1 MAYDSIDLLHV
12 GVLIWQLTVGWEL
25 RDVAQV
31 IQVLWFLICPVRVPL
46 FLSSGHRIP
55 KSGRGQAAESE
66 A

>member
-1 MAYDSIDLLHV
+1 MAYDNIDLLHV
-12 GVLIWQLTVGWEL
+12 GVLICQLTLGWEL
-25 RDVAQV
+25 HDIAQAL
-31 IQVLWFLICPVRVPL
+31 QVLYFLICPVRVPL